1 MPYDVVIV
9 GGGPAGLS
17 AALMLGRARKSV
29 LVCEAG
35 PPRNAA
41 AVHIH
46 GFVTRDG
53 TPPSEFRRIARE
65 QLRPYASVEVREVR
79 VDAIERQEG
88 LFAVRMAS
96 GSVLTRRVLL
106 CTGLVDEL
114 PPIPGYRD
122 LWGKSLFQCPYCHGW
137 EVRDRA
143 FGYLAAEAQRLE
155 WALLLKGWTKDVIV
169 FTNAAFPVPAEV
181 REKLGLGGVRIEERR
196 IIGLRSEG
204 EGLAAVQLEGGSEIP
219 REVLFVHPQQRQTA
233 LVASLGLALDEQ
245 GFVRVDAHHQTSV
258 AGIHAAGDLTTFLQ
272 GAVMA
277 ASAGAVAAAMINH
290 SLTVEL
296 ATAGAL

>member
-17 AALMLGRARKSV
+17 AALMLGRARKNV

-41 AVHIH
+41 AEHIH

-53 TPPSEFRRIARE
+53 TPPSEFRRIGRE
-65 QLRPYASVEVREVR
+65 QLRPYSSVEVRDGR
-79 VDAIERQEG
+79 VEAIERQDG

-143 FGYLAAEAQRLE
+143 FGYMAPEAQRLE
-155 WALLLKGWTKDVIV
+155 WALLLKGWTKDLIV
-169 FTNAAFPVPAEV
+169 FTNAAFAVPAEV
-181 REKLGLGGVRIEERR
+181 REKLERGGVHIEERR
-196 IIGLRSEG
+196 IIGLRSDG
-204 EGLAAVQLEGGSEIP
+204 EGLAAVQFEGGSEVP
-219 REVLFVHPQQRQTA
+219 RDVLFVHPRQRQTA
-233 LVASLGLALDEQ
+233 LVTSLGLALDEQ
-245 GFVRVDAHHQTSV
+245 GFVRIDAQHQTSV
-258 AGIHAAGDLTTFLQ
+258 PGIHAAGDLTTFLQ
-272 GAVMA
+272 GAIMA
-277 ASAGAVAAAMINH
+277 ASAGAIAAAMLNH
-290 SLTVEL
+290 ALTVEL
-296 ATAGAL
+296 ATAGEL

>member
-17 AALMLGRARKSV
+17 AALMLGRARKNV

-41 AVHIH
+41 AEHIH

-53 TPPSEFRRIARE
+53 TPPSEFRRIGRE
-65 QLRPYASVEVREVR
+65 QLRPYSSVEVRDGR
-79 VDAIERQEG
+79 VEAIERQDG

-143 FGYLAAEAQRLE
+143 FGYLASEAQRLE
-155 WALLLKGWTKDVIV
+155 WALLLKGWTKDLIV
-169 FTNAAFPVPAEV
+169 FTNAAFAVPAEV
-181 REKLGLGGVRIEERR
+181 REKLERGGVSIEERR
-196 IIGLRSEG
+196 IIGLRSDG
-204 EGLAAVQLEGGSEIP
+204 EGLAAVQFEGGSEVP
-219 REVLFVHPQQRQTA
+219 RDVLFVHPRQRQTA
-233 LVASLGLALDEQ
+233 LVTSLGLALDEQ
-245 GFVRVDAHHQTSV
+245 GFVRIDAQHQTSV

-272 GAVMA
+272 GAIMA
-277 ASAGAVAAAMINH
+277 ASAGAIAAAMMNH
-290 SLTVEL
+290 ALTVEL
-296 ATAGAL
+296 ATAGEL